1 MIRDLLLAIVFFFG
15 PMLVMFVLRNLA
27 LLFRLWLAV
36 RRQRRM
42 QPEIIDVTPDAVGGP
57 SLGYVALAILIG
69 ALSAYLAWQHT
80 HQGVASNLD
89 MQYVP
94 AHLDD
99 QGRLV
104 PGRLAPKKEG
114 TPDATSKHTR

>member
-1 MIRDLLLAIVFFFG
+1 MIRDLLVAVLFFFG

-27 LLFRLWLAV
+27 LLFRLWWEL

-42 QPEIIDVTPDAVGGP
+42 QPEVIDVTPGAVGGP
-57 SLGYVALAILIG
+57 SFGYVALAILIG
-69 ALSAYLAWQHT
+69 ALSAYLAWHHT
-80 HQGVASNLD
+80 HQKPRNLD

-99 QGRLV
+99 QGHLV
-104 PGRLAPKKEG
+104 PGRLVPRDGAPDSG
-114 TPDATSKHTR
+114 ATHPR